1 MQFLI
6 ITGMSGA
13 GKSHCV
19 KFFEDIGYYC
29 VDNLPPSLIPTFAML
44 SRQSGNMEKIA
55 LIVDIRGGEMF
66 QELFPSLEQLTLL
79 EIPYRIL
86 FLDASDAVLIKR
98 FKETRR
104 MHPLAQDGR
113 VQDGISRERQIL
125 GPVRARA
132 DVMLDTSNMLPRQL
146 REEIIKLF
154 VEGRMHT
161 GLTVNVRSFGFK
173 YGMPLD
179 ADLVFDVRFIPNPF
193 YIDALKPL
201 TGLETAVS
209 DYVMAQPESV
219 TFLDKLRD
227 MLSFLLPY
235 YVKEGKSQLVVAI
248 GCTGGKHR
256 SVTLA
261 CRLAGLLESMDTTV
275 VLEHRD
281 IDRDTKAAQG

>member
-19 KFFEDIGYYC
+19 KYFEDIGYYC

-44 SRQSGNMEKIA
+44 SRQSGNMERIA

-113 VQDGISRERQIL
+113 VQDGITRERQIL

-132 DVMLDTSNMLPRQL
+132 DVILDTSNMLPRQL

-154 VEGRMHT
+154 VEGRTHS

-193 YIDALKPL
+193 YIEALKPL

-281 IDRDTKAAQG
+281 IDRDAKAAQG

>member
-19 KFFEDIGYYC
+19 KYFEDIGFYC

-44 SRQSGNMEKIA
+44 SRQSGNMDKVA
-55 LIVDIRGGEMF
+55 LIVDIRGGDMF
-66 QELFPSLEQLTLL
+66 QELFPALEQLTML

-86 FLDASDAVLIKR
+86 FLDAGDEVLIKR

-113 VQDGISRERQIL
+113 VQDGIMQEREIL
-125 GPVRARA
+125 KPVRARA
-132 DVMLDTSNMLPRQL
+132 DVLIDTSNMLPRQL
-146 REEIIKLF
+146 RETILRHF
-154 VEGRMHT
+154 VEGKTHT
-161 GLTVNVRSFGFK
+161 GLTVNILSFGFK
-173 YGMPLD
+173 YGIPLD
-179 ADLVFDVRFIPNPF
+179 ADLVFDVRFIPNPY
-193 YIDALKPL
+193 YIEALKPL
-201 TGLETAVS
+201 TGLDHEVS

-227 MLSFLLPY
+227 MVSFLMPY
-235 YVKEGKSQLVVAI
+235 YVKEGKSQLVIAI

-261 CRLAGLLESMDTTV
+261 IRLAGLLQSMDATV

-281 IDRDTKAAQG
+281 IDRDGKAAKA

>member
-19 KFFEDIGYYC
+19 KYFEDIGYYC

-44 SRQSGNMEKIA
+44 SRQSGKMERIA
-55 LIVDIRGGEMF
+55 LIVDIRGGDMF
-66 QELFPSLEQLTLL
+66 QELFPALEQLTML
-79 EIPYRIL
+79 EIAYRIL
-86 FLDASDAVLIKR
+86 FLDSNDGVLIKR

-113 VQDGISRERQIL
+113 VQDGITREREIL
-125 GPVRARA
+125 SPVRARA
-132 DVMLDTSNMLPRQL
+132 DYILDTSNMLPRQL

-154 VEGRMHT
+154 VEGRAHNN
-161 GLTVNVRSFGFK
+161 LTVNVRSFGFK
-173 YGMPLD
+173 YGIPLD

-193 YIDALKPL
+193 YVDALKPL
-201 TGLETAVS
+201 TGLDSAVS
-209 DYVMAQPESV
+209 DYVMAQSESV
-219 TFLDKLRD
+219 TFLNKLMD
-227 MLSFLLPY
+227 MVSFLLPCF
-235 YVKEGKSQLVVAI
+235 VKEGKSQIVIAI

-261 CRLAGLLESMDTTV
+261 CKLGGLLEAMNATV
-275 VLEHRD
+275 VVEHRD
-281 IDRDTKAAQG
+281 IDRDAKAAGQ

>member
-19 KFFEDIGYYC
+19 KYFEDIGYYC

-125 GPVRARA
+125 GPVRSRA
-132 DVMLDTSNMLPRQL
+132 DVILDTSNMLPRQL

-154 VEGRMHT
+154 VEGRTHS
-161 GLTVNVRSFGFK
+161 GLTVNIRSFGFK

-179 ADLVFDVRFIPNPF
+179 ADLVFDVRFIPNP
-193 YIDALKPL
+193 YYVEALKPL
-201 TGLETAVS
+201 TGLEPAVS

-261 CRLAGLLESMDTTV
+261 CKLAGLLESMDTTV

-281 IDRDTKAAQG
+281 IDRDAKAAQG

>member
-19 KFFEDIGYYC
+19 KYFEDIGFYC

-66 QELFPSLEQLTLL
+66 KELFPALEQLTML

-86 FLDASDAVLIKR
+86 FLDASDEVLIKR

-104 MHPLAQDGR
+104 MHPLAQEGR
-113 VQDGISRERQIL
+113 VQDGITQEREIL
-125 GPVRARA
+125 RPVRARA
-132 DVMLDTSNMLPRQL
+132 DVLLDTSNMLPRQL
-146 REEIIKLF
+146 REAIVRQF
-154 VEGRMHT
+154 VEGRVHT
-161 GLTVNVRSFGFK
+161 GLTVNIRSFGFK
-173 YGMPLD
+173 YGLPLD
-179 ADLVFDVRFIPNPF
+179 ADLVFDVRFIPNPY
-193 YIDALKPL
+193 YIDNLKPL
-201 TGLETAVS
+201 TGLDVAVS

-219 TFLDKLRD
+219 TFLDKLMD
-227 MLSFLLPY
+227 MVLFLMPH
-235 YVKEGKSQLVVAI
+235 YVKEGKSQLVIAI

-261 CRLAGLLESMDTTV
+261 CRLGSLLEAIDTTV

-281 IDRDTKAAQG
+281 IDRDGKAGGS